1 VEVAWKRTSEMR
13 NRIFVFAAVM
23 LACGSACA
31 SSLSAQEAKPVR
43 TDKGPVQGTAV
54 DGVTVYKG
62 IPFAAPP
69 VGDLRWR
76 APQPHAEWKQ
86 VLAADKFA
94 PACMQ
99 TPIVMPALGLDA
111 LTVNEDCLYLNVW
124 TPAKTAKDN
133 IPVMVW
139 IYGGG
144 FAIGGTSLMQ
154 YDGTNL
160 AKKGVV
166 LVSVGYRVGQL
177 GFMASPELSKEQG
190 GHSGNYGL
198 LDQIAGLQWVK
209 KNIAAFGGDPH
220 RVTIFGESAGG
231 ISVSMLC
238 ASPLAK
244 GLFSGAISES
254 GGNFGPER
262 HGSDGG
268 ENVPSLADAEKSG
281 TAFLGKVGGSVAE
294 ARKKSADEILKAS
307 PAGLA
312 GGAWPV
318 FDGYV
323 LLGDQ
328 YNLYDA
334 KKYNDT
340 PILIGTNADEG
351 ALFVPTATAAAYQK
365 QIQTGYGEYADK
377 ILAVYP
383 ADTDAHAL
391 RSARDMARDT
401 LFRWPTWTW
410 ARLQSKTG
418 KGAVYVYQFSH
429 RPPYPDTPQFKD
441 WGAAHGAEISYVFGN
456 FTKGMPPSAE
466 DRNVSDEVSTYW
478 TNFAK
483 TGDPNGA
490 NLPRWPAF
498 TDANQQVMDLNDP
511 SQAIP
516 VPNVDQLKVL
526 DGYFAWRRSEEA
538 EKAAGAN

>member
-1 VEVAWKRTSEMR
+1 MFRRKGRTMR
-13 NRIFVFAAVM
+13 IARSFSLCAALFT
-23 LACGSACA
+23 LASAA
-31 SSLSAQEAKPVR
+31 LAQAPVPVH
-43 TDKGPVQGTAV
+43 TQAGLVQGTV
-54 DGVTVYKG
+54 EDGITIYKG

-69 VGDLRWR
+69 LGDLRWR
-76 APQPHAEWKQ
+76 APQP
-86 VLAADKFA
+86 AAPWSGVKVTDKFA

-99 TPIVMPALGLDA
+99 TPVVMPALGLDA
-111 LTVNEDCLYLNVW
+111 LTVNEDCLYLNIW
-124 TPAKTAKDN
+124 TPAKTPKDK

-144 FAIGGTSLMQ
+144 FAIGGTSLAQ
-154 YDGTNL
+154 YDGMNL
-160 AKKGVV
+160 AKKGVI
-166 LVSVGYRVGQL
+166 LVSVAYRVGQL
-177 GFMASPELSKEQG
+177 GFLASPELSKEQG

-198 LDQIAGLQWVK
+198 LDQIAGLRWVK

-244 GLFSGAISES
+244 GLFTGAISES

-262 HGSDGG
+262 HGDEGSA
-268 ENVPSLADAEKSG
+268 NMVSLATAEKNG
-281 TAFLGKVGGSVAE
+281 AAFISKLGVSSIAE
-294 ARKKSADEILKAS
+294 ARKKTADEILKNS
-307 PAGLA
+307 PPGLG
-312 GGAWPV
+312 GGAWPI

-328 YNLYDA
+328 YTLYEA
-334 KKYNDT
+334 KRYNDT
-340 PILIGTNADEG
+340 PVLIGTNADEG
-351 ALFVPTATAAAYQK
+351 ALFVPTATAASYQK
-365 QIQTGYGEYADK
+365 QIQGGYGEYADK
-377 ILAVYP
+377 ILAAYP
-383 ADTDAHAL
+383 ADTEAHAL
-391 RSARDMARDT
+391 RSARDISRDT

-410 ARLQSKTG
+410 ARWQSKTG

-456 FTKGMPPSAE
+456 FTKAMPPGA
-466 DRNVSDEVSTYW
+466 DDQKVSEVVSTYW

-490 NLPRWPAF
+490 NLPRWPKF
-498 TDANQQVMDLNDP
+498 TDANQQVMDLDDP
-511 SQAIP
+511 SHAMP
-516 VPNVDQLKVL
+516 VPNVEQLQVL
-526 DGYFAWRRSEEA
+526 DAYFAWRRSQESG
-538 EKAAGAN
+538 KN